1 MSRRRVLVTGASGY
15 VGSRFLRKLA
25 ARADALRVV
34 ALDVRAPAERLPG
47 IEYVQC
53 DVRAPQL
60 GRVMDHVHPHTV
72 VHLASIVTPPR
83 GSTRKFEYSVD
94 VLGTRNVL
102 SACISTAVSRLIVS
116 SSGAAYGYHR
126 DNPRWLTEDSAIRG
140 NKAFAY
146 AWHKRLVEEML
157 AQAREDCPSL
167 QQTIL
172 RLSTVL
178 GADTSNQITALFERS
193 RILGVWPGDDRFVFV
208 WDEDVAECLVHAVE
222 TERSGVFNL
231 AGDGAIRLKEMA
243 QMMHKPYVRLPS
255 LLLKGAFA
263 ILRPIRLSAYGPE
276 HVRFL
281 QYRPV
286 LANDALK
293 MQLGYT
299 PRKSS
304 REVFSYYL
312 AHLAQRESLAG

>member
-1 MSRRRVLVTGASGY
+1 MSTNSVLVTGASGY
-15 VGSRFLRKLA
+15 IGAKFIRQLSVRGGN
-25 ARADALRVV
+25 LRVV

-53 DVRAPQL
+53 DVRGPQL
-60 GRVMDHVHPHTV
+60 GKVVDQVRPNTV

-102 SACISTAVSRLIVS
+102 SACISTAVNRLIVS

-126 DNPRWLTEDSAIRG
+126 DNPRWLTEVNALRG

-146 AWHKRLVEEML
+146 SWHKRLVEEML
-157 AQAREDCPSL
+157 AQARIDCPSL
-167 QQTIL
+167 QQTVL

-178 GADTSNQITALFERS
+178 GANTSNQITALFDRP

-208 WDEDVAECLVHAVE
+208 WDEDVARCLVHALDAQG
-222 TERSGVFNL
+222 SGVFNL

-243 QMMHKPYVRLPS
+243 QMMQKPYVRLPS

-263 ILRPIRLSAYGPE
+263 ILRPVRLSAYGPE

-293 MQLGYT
+293 TQLGYV
-299 PRKSS
+299 PLKST

-312 AHLAQRESLAG
+312 AHRAQREALHG